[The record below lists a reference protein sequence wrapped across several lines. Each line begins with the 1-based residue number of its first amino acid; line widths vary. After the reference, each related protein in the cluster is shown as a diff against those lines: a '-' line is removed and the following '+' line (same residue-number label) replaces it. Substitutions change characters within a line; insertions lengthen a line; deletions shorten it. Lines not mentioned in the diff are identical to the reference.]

1 MEYLRGMD
9 RSSYIF
15 GKSVHN
21 IRIERLWYDVT
32 RGFGAKWKKF
42 FFALELHHSLNPD
55 SPAHLWLL
63 HFLFL
68 QSIDQDAQE
77 WAETWN
83 SHKLR
88 LRNQRD
94 RSPRDLFIFGM
105 VENGIR
111 GFELGQEPEEDD
123 ITDAEVYGVDWE
135 DLHNPTFLEHL
146 ETENPGALAEHNP
159 FGPLTSHLPGVEV
172 IPPDCPLQ
180 PEQVRMLERTLE
192 VEFDHRRERN
202 MGIRRRVWT
211 RALEVCNG
219 LYVDM

>member
-1 MEYLRGMD
+1 MMEFLRGMD

-21 IRIERLWYDVT
+21 IRIECLWYDVT

-42 FFALELHHSLNPD
+42 FFTLELHHGLDPD
-55 SPAHLWLL
+55 NSAHLWLL

-77 WAETWN
+77 WAESWN
-83 SHKLR
+83 NHKLR
-88 LRNQRD
+88 LRDQRD

-111 GFELGQEPEEDD
+111 GFELGEEPEQDD

-135 DLHNPTFLEHL
+135 DLHNPTFLAHL
-146 ETENPGALAEHNP
+146 EAENPSALTEHNP
-159 FGPLTSHLPGVEV
+159 FGALTSHLPGVEV
-172 IPPDCPLQ
+172 VPPDCPIQLG
-180 PEQVRMLERTLE
+180 QVRMLKRTLE
-192 VEFDHRRERN
+192 VEFDHMRERN
-202 MGIRRRVWT
+202 MDIRRGIWA
-211 RALEVCNG
+211 RALEICNR
-219 LYVDM
+219 L

>member
-21 IRIERLWYDVT
+21 IRVEHLWYDVT
-32 RGFGAKWKKF
+32 QGFGAKWKKF
-42 FFALELHHSLNPD
+42 FFALELHHGLSPD
-55 SPAHLWLL
+55 NTAHLWLL

-77 WAETWN
+77 WAESWN
-83 SHKLR
+83 NHR
-88 LRNQRD
+88 LQLQNARD

-111 GFELGQEPEEDD
+111 GFELGQEPEEDV
-123 ITDAEVYGVDWE
+123 ITDPEVYGVDWE
-135 DLHNPTFLEHL
+135 DLHNPTLLSHL
-146 ETENPGALAEHNP
+146 EDENPGAQAESNP
-159 FGPLTSHLPGVEV
+159 FGTVTSHLPGVEV
-172 IPPDCPLQ
+172 VPPDCPLQ
-180 PEQVRMLERTLE
+180 REQVRMLEETLRT
-192 VEFDHRRERN
+192 EFNHRHVRN
-202 MGIRRRVWT
+202 MDIRRSIWT
-211 RALEVCNG
+211 RALGICNV